1 MEQFSFFSQAE
12 ADALRAQARELYDP
26 ERIHDLSGSDIDQ
39 EPLTLAKRHIVQ
51 AQLGGR
57 ITLTQQPL
65 EALQL
70 SGTEGVFIANPPYGE
85 RLSDRKSCEPA
96 LRGAAPAQGASS
108 RLVPLRH
115 IQPPGL

>member
-51 AQLGGR
+51 AQLGRTHYPDPAAAGNLAAIRYGR
-57 ITLTQQPL
+57 SVYRQ
-65 EALQL
+65 
-70 SGTEGVFIANPPYGE
+70 
-85 RLSDRKSCEPA
+85 PA
-96 LRGAAPAQGASS
+96 LWRAA
-108 RLVPLRH
+108 
-115 IQPPGL
+115 